1 MRKLIHAR
9 ADMPDNP
16 TGQAGQT
23 SSAGQTAA
31 GTAAEASQTV
41 SDAGRALAEQFAKRI
56 AEMQSL
62 VIPDV
67 DALTTGHRRNMEAL
81 SAAYRATLEGAQ
93 AVARRNAEIMQQAM
107 AEMQEAVKA
116 VASAQAPEEKAAK
129 QLELLKA
136 AYQHSV
142 ANMKELT
149 ELIQKANAEALGLL
163 SRRFSEGMDEVK
175 ELMERFGSKP
185 GS

>member
-1 MRKLIHAR
+1 
-9 ADMPDNP
+9 
-16 TGQAGQT
+16 
-23 SSAGQTAA
+23 
-31 GTAAEASQTV
+31 
-41 SDAGRALAEQFAKRI
+41 LAEQFSKRI

-67 DALTTGHRRNMEAL
+67 DALTTAHRRNMEAL

-136 AYQHSV
+136 AYQRSV

-149 ELIQKANAEALGLL
+149 ELIQKAN
-163 SRRFSEGMDEVK
+163 
-175 ELMERFGSKP
+175 
-185 GS
+185 